1 MVIMNI
7 GSIIKLRALYIL
19 CKDMHSKFKTL
30 VFLFCSILF
39 VEGRSSFEMR
49 EMEQTFLPMASI
61 AVSVISGD
69 LLKQDILMIYS
80 VSSIARTNYL
90 LLEK

>member
-1 MVIMNI
+1 MSI
-7 GSIIKLRALYIL
+7 GSIIRLRALYVL
-19 CKDMHSKFKTL
+19 CEDMHSKFKTL

-61 AVSVISGD
+61 AVSVISCD
-69 LLKQDILMIYS
+69 LLEQHILMIYS
-80 VSSIARTNYL
+80 VSSIARTNYS

>member
-1 MVIMNI
+1 MVIMSI
-7 GSIIKLRALYIL
+7 GSIIRLRALYIL
-19 CKDMHSKFKTL
+19 CEDMHSKFKIL

-61 AVSVISGD
+61 AVSVISCD
-69 LLKQDILMIYS
+69 LLKQHILMIYS
-80 VSSIARTNYL
+80 VSSIARTNYS

>member
-1 MVIMNI
+1 MSI
-7 GSIIKLRALYIL
+7 GSIIKLRALYVL
-19 CKDMHSKFKTL
+19 SKDIHIKFKIL
-30 VFLFCSILF
+30 VFLFSSILF

-69 LLKQDILMIYS
+69 LLKQHILMIYS
-80 VSSIARTNYL
+80 VSSIARTNNS